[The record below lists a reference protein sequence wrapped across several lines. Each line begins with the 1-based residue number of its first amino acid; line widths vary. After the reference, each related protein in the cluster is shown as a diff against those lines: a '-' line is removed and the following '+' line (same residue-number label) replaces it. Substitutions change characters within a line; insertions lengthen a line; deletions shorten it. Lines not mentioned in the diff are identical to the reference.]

1 MLDIL
6 HIHGFKCAGSTFAS
20 ILHKNYYENLLSID
34 SNLNE
39 RFCFNEDS
47 LQSFLKN
54 YKAVTSHSLKRS
66 KLTDENFLKTVFFI
80 RDPFERL
87 ISAYRFERF
96 KQDEIELSLYKY
108 IVNNNN
114 YSQDYQTSLLIPD
127 ESMQDEN
134 IENIIHNYSAE
145 KSNLFL
151 GVVELFDE
159 SLVVLEEEMMAH
171 NTRIDL
177 SYSNALNVQGHIQMP
192 KFIKECIKELSS
204 IGLNNDHFL
213 YAEAKKVLFSKISNI
228 DNFDEKLLSFKNRCA
243 KVSKMFSIDDKNVI
257 SNSFPT
263 KEEQFKQKKA
273 FKRRFF
279 NI

>member
-1 MLDIL
+1 
-6 HIHGFKCAGSTFAS
+6 
-20 ILHKNYYENLLSID
+20 
-34 SNLNE
+34 
-39 RFCFNEDS
+39 
-47 LQSFLKN
+47 
-54 YKAVTSHSLKRS
+54 
-66 KLTDENFLKTVFFI
+66 
-80 RDPFERL
+80 
-87 ISAYRFERF
+87 
-96 KQDEIELSLYKY
+96 
-108 IVNNNN
+108 
-114 YSQDYQTSLLIPD
+114 
-127 ESMQDEN
+127 MQDEN
-134 IENIIHNYSAE
+134 IKNIIHNYCAE
-145 KSNLFL
+145 ESNLFL

-213 YAEAKKVLFSKISNI
+213 YTEAKKVLFSKISNI

-273 FKRRFF
+273 FKRRFL